1 MSYAGA
7 LMLIGF
13 FAFAALMAVRL
24 LPTILAL
31 PLMAAWIALVAQLPL
46 VVYLDDVLLAG
57 SMKLGSAM
65 AVVIFGAMFARVV
78 MKTGISGTIIKK
90 AAELAGD
97 RPRSLALAMT
107 AATTFVFLGMSG
119 LGAVIMVG
127 SIAIPILMSAG
138 ISPLVS
144 CVLVLFGLQ
153 TGLLANAANYGTYI
167 GIFGGEVTASYYLP
181 AFCISALVT
190 VIFIYR
196 NVRPAAH
203 DGGGTS
209 FLGLLWGLVL
219 AIPILLREMVTSLR
233 PQSDREDGVRQSEL
247 LRRRRSVPAA
257 ALLAPAIPLLTVF
270 VFKYTL
276 GFGKSSAGMVDPVAA
291 AVAGF
296 LLASLYAVVLTG
308 PSQLVRVF
316 SGSIIEGLRDIA
328 GVLFLFMG
336 IGMLVAVVMNQA
348 VSAILMPLLTTI
360 IPESPWALLAFFG
373 LAAPAALY
381 RGPLN
386 MFGMGAG
393 IAVLLV
399 SLELVPPV
407 VLAGAFLGVQYIQ
420 AASDPTNSHNTWIGG
435 FANVDTALILKK
447 TLPYT
452 WAMCI
457 LMLCYVAVV
466 RS

>member
-7 LMLIGF
+7 LMLLGF
-13 FAFAALMAVRL
+13 FVFAVLMAARL

-46 VVYLDDVLLAG
+46 VVYLNDVLLAG

-97 RPRSLALAMT
+97 RPRSIALAMT

-144 CVLVLFGLQ
+144 CVLILLGLQ

-181 AFCISALVT
+181 AFCISAVVT

-209 FLGLLWGLVL
+209 FFSLLWGLVL
-219 AIPILLREMVTSLR
+219 AVPVLLREMAASLR
-233 PQSDREDGVRQSEL
+233 PQSDRKDGVRQSVL
-247 LRRRRSVPAA
+247 LRRRSSVPAA

-308 PSQLVRVF
+308 PSQLIRVF

-336 IGMLVAVVMNQA
+336 IGMLVAVVMNRA
-348 VSAILMPLLTTI
+348 VSAILLPLLTTI
-360 IPESPWALLAFFG
+360 IPENPWALLAFFG